1 MMIRLNGAFGARKTQ
16 MAYALRCR
24 LPGPHVYDSENAGY
38 FLRANL
44 PPAMP
49 PTTFRTFPLWRAL
62 TVAILRSLAEQ
73 HPGRLII
80 PMTVVNRAYRS
91 EIIGTLSQEY
101 DPWHLILC
109 ASQETIRKR
118 LASRLE
124 GRRSWACS
132 KWSAA
137 FGPLRR
143 TSRSAS
149 STPTDLPIGEAGQRV
164 REMTGLS
171 LTGDRRSGPRRRA
184 DQLAVQLRSIRLS
197 ELLPPL
203 QGRSGFLLPV
213 SLFPEYF
220 LPCIVP

>member
-16 MAYALRCR
+16 MAYALRRR

-184 DQLAVQLRSIRLS
+184 DQLAVQLRSIRLYH
-197 ELLPPL
+197 
-203 QGRSGFLLPV
+203 RS
-213 SLFPEYF
+213 
-220 LPCIVP
+220 